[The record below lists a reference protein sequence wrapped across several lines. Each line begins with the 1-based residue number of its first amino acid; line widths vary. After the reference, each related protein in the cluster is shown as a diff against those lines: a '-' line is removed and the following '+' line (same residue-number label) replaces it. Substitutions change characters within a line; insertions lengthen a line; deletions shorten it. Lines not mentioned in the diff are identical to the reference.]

1 LQRLI
6 NMNASDRYLHN
17 PDALPVMPE
26 LAVRLMRT
34 LENEDTSMSEVAE
47 LIERDPSLAVKVL
60 RVANSAAVGASREVG
75 NLRDAANLLGMR
87 RLRDLSLA
95 ACVSNI
101 FPKDGQFDRERFWRH
116 GMATAGHAKVLAGLC
131 GIDPDTA
138 YIAGL
143 VMRIGR
149 VLMLMVEPEI
159 VARCDELNDTPDSLI
174 GHEME
179 WLGCSHL
186 EVSAALARRWDFPKE
201 IVDAL
206 VAARDPVAAT
216 PFSVLG
222 AVLRLASTLADAGDL
237 QLAEVDTAVAMQS
250 EVMAR
255 LDLSAE
261 DLAENLLSWESLT
274 QGVSELLS

>member
-1 LQRLI
+1 
-6 NMNASDRYLHN
+6 MNASDRYLHN

-34 LENEDTSMSEVAE
+34 LERDDTSLNDVAA

-60 RVANSAAVGASREVG
+60 RVANSAGVGAEREVA

-87 RLRDLSLA
+87 RLRDLSMA

-101 FPKDGQFDRERFWRH
+101 FPKDGPFDRARFWRH
-116 GMATAGHAKVLAGLC
+116 GLATAGHAKVLAGLC
-131 GIDPDTA
+131 NIDPDTA

-159 VARCDELNDTPDSLI
+159 VARCDDLNDSPDSLI
-174 GHEME
+174 GHEIE

-186 EVSAALARRWDFPKE
+186 EVSAALARRWNFPVE

-206 VAARDPVAAT
+206 IAARDPLGT
-216 PFSVLG
+216 LPFSALG
-222 AVLRLASTLADAGDL
+222 GVLRLASTLADAGDME
-237 QLAEVDTAVAMQS
+237 LAEVDTLVAMHP
-250 EVMAR
+250 ELMAHME
-255 LDLSAE
+255 LSAN
-261 DLAENLLSWESLT
+261 DLVEYLLPWDSLTVGVDQLLS
-274 QGVSELLS
+274 

>member
-1 LQRLI
+1 
-6 NMNASDRYLHN
+6 MNASDRYLHN
-17 PDALPVMPE
+17 SDALPVMPE
-26 LAVRLMRT
+26 LAMRLMRT
-34 LENEDTSMSEVAE
+34 LEREDTSMIEVAE
-47 LIERDPSLAVKVL
+47 LIEHDPSLSVKVL
-60 RVANSAAVGASREVG
+60 RVANSAGVGAQREVA
-75 NLRDAANLLGMR
+75 NLRDAASLLGMR

-95 ACVSNI
+95 ACVSNL
-101 FPKDGQFDRERFWRH
+101 FPKDGKFDRARFWRH

-131 GIDPDTA
+131 DIDPDTA

-159 VARCDELNDTPDSLI
+159 VARCDELNDSPDCLI
-174 GHEME
+174 GHEIE

-186 EVSAALARRWDFPKE
+186 EVSAALAKRWNFPKE

-206 VAARDPVAAT
+206 VAARDPLSAV
-216 PFSVLG
+216 PFSKLG

-237 QLAEVDTAVAMQS
+237 QLAELDTLISMQS

-255 LDLSAE
+255 LDLSADQVAQHLLPWE
-261 DLAENLLSWESLT
+261 TLTLGVDQLLS
-274 QGVSELLS
+274 